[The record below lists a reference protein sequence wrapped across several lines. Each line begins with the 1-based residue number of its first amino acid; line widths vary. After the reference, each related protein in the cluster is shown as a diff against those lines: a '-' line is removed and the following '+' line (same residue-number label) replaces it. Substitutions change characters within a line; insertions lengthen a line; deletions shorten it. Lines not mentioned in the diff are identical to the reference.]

1 MSTPTPRT
9 SGAFDDVRFGE
20 DVGDSRGGD
29 SARGGGDTRDDYDF
43 CWFLLVFVVFLMFFS
58 ATGEMKRE

>member
-1 MSTPTPRT
+1 MIMI
-9 SGAFDDVRFGE
+9 F
-20 DVGDSRGGD
+20 VG
-29 SARGGGDTRDDYDF
+29 F

>member
-1 MSTPTPRT
+1 MMFDSGKT
-9 SGAFDDVRFGE
+9 SAIGA
-20 DVGDSRGGD
+20 VGTRR
-29 SARGGGDTRDDYDF
+29 AGGGDPRDDYDF